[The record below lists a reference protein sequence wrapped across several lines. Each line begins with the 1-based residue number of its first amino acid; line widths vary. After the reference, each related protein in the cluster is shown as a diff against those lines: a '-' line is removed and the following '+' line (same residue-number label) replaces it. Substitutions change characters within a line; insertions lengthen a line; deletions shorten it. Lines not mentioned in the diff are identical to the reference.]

1 MPLSHIQS
9 LPHALFLTDDTAV
22 EWMDFIRGCVD
33 HDFYHLPFYHRLAMR
48 QSDRRAVL
56 IRLEQGEQRIGF
68 PLLLRSVRDLGD
80 DVPFA
85 SSGYDATSVYGYPG
99 PVASR
104 SGLEPP
110 FIGAFREVLHAT
122 LKELG
127 VITAFSRL
135 HPIIDNARLLEGVGQ
150 LRYAGDTIAID
161 TTLSEFEQKAHYRK
175 GIRAVIRQLQGRGAV
190 CSERTDAA
198 AVGAFAD
205 MYGKAMLRLHAP
217 AHLHLGVDWFRQF
230 LGTDE
235 ALTRLFMCTL
245 QDVPICGAIV
255 TMCNGIVEVH
265 LAATHADYLSLSP
278 SKMLFDHVRQWGMAQ
293 GARLVHLGG
302 GVGAS
307 HDSLYQFKSGFS
319 KLRQPF
325 STWRLIVDEPRYEE
339 LSRWRNGL
347 YPDEA
352 DAQDSDY
359 FPEYRRPRALMPHRV
374 QVSLQER
381 GDRAAGEATRNGRT
395 EKGTVP
401 PVPLR
406 IVVLGAGGHAK
417 VVVDAL
423 LMRASV
429 KNQYQV
435 VGLLDDREEISHQT
449 VLGLPVLGTLSD
461 LPTIPHDGIVIA
473 IGDNRVRKRLF
484 EQLAGRGE
492 RLITVVHPHAKVA
505 PSVRVGPGSVIF
517 AGVVVNAGAQIGSNV
532 ILNTGCTIDHDCLV
546 ESHAHICPGAHL
558 GGTVTIGRG
567 AFVGIGS
574 SVIHSLKVGD
584 WATVGGGAVVIRT
597 VAEKEVVVGSPAR
610 PIVRSSGYS
619 GLQWRNGGIRR
630 PLPEEVPST
639 ESYVSPLAVSPGRMV
654 RRQVAVFG
662 AGGLG
667 REMVLAVSDA
677 RNHDRTDV
685 VCYVDDDPILQRK
698 RFDDIPVLS
707 LEQCR
712 SAYPDVAI
720 LCAIGDASCRGAVV
734 DRVRASGGTFATFV
748 HPTVRLGRS
757 VTLGEGCII
766 AEGCVLT
773 CDIQFGDFVI
783 VNLQTTIG
791 HDVSIGTLSLIG
803 PGVRIGGAVQ
813 IGNRV
818 HIGMG
823 AMIVNGTMEKPVC
836 IGNGASVGAASCV
849 LSSVPAGRAVY
860 GSPARPSPGG
870 LTR

>member
-1 MPLSHIQS
+1 MPLSRLRSI
-9 LPHALFLTDDTAV
+9 PNALFLTDDTAA
-22 EWMDFIRGCVD
+22 EWMDFIHGCVD
-33 HDFYHLPFYHRLAMR
+33 HDFYHLPFYHRMAMM
-48 QSDRRAVL
+48 QPDRRAVL
-56 IRLEQGEQRIGF
+56 IRLEEGGRRIGF
-68 PLLLRSVRDLGD
+68 PLLLRSLRDLGD

-104 SGLEPP
+104 RGLEPT
-110 FIGAFREVLHAT
+110 FIEAFREVLRAT
-122 LKELG
+122 LRELG

-135 HPIIDNARLLEGVGQ
+135 HPIIDNARLLEGVGH
-150 LRYAGDTIAID
+150 LRYAGETIAID
-161 TTLSEFEQKAHYRK
+161 TTLSEFEQKAQYRK
-175 GIRAVIRQLQGRGAV
+175 GISAVIRHLQGRGAV
-190 CSERTDAA
+190 CSERIDGAA
-198 AVGAFAD
+198 LDAFAD
-205 MYGKAMLRLHAP
+205 MYGKAMLRLSAP
-217 AHLHLGVDWFRQF
+217 PHLHLGVDWFRRF

-235 ALTRLFMCTL
+235 VLTRLFMCTL

-265 LAATHADYLSLSP
+265 LAATHEDYVALSP
-278 SKMLFDHVRQWGMAQ
+278 SKMLFDYIRQWGVTR

-319 KLRQPF
+319 KLRRPF
-325 STWRLIVDEPRYEE
+325 STWRLIVDESRYEA
-339 LSRWRNGL
+339 LNRWRNAL
-347 YPDEA
+347 YPDET
-352 DAQDSDY
+352 DAQKSDY
-359 FPEYRRPRALMPHRV
+359 FPEYRRPRVLTPHQV
-374 QVSLQER
+374 QIPLQEQ
-381 GDRAAGEATRNGRT
+381 GAHATQKPPRNGRL

-401 PVPLR
+401 QVKSR

-423 LMRASV
+423 MMRASV
-429 KNQYQV
+429 KSQYEV

-449 VLGLPVLGTLSD
+449 VLGFPVLGTLND
-461 LPTIPHDGIVIA
+461 LPTIPHDGIIVA
-473 IGDNRVRKRLF
+473 IGDNKVRKRLF
-484 EQLAGRGE
+484 EELTGRGE

-505 PSVRVGPGSVIF
+505 PSVHVGPGSVIL
-517 AGVVVNAGAQIGSNV
+517 AGVVVNAGAKIGSNV
-532 ILNTGCTIDHDCLV
+532 ILNTACTIDHDCLV

-558 GGTVTIGRG
+558 GGTVSIGRG
-567 AFVGIGS
+567 AFIGIGS
-574 SVIHSLKVGD
+574 TVIHSLSVGD

-597 VAEKEVVVGSPAR
+597 VGEKEVVVGSPAR
-610 PIVRSSGYS
+610 PIVRSLGYS
-619 GLQWRNGGIRR
+619 GVQWRSGRARSPI
-630 PLPEEVPST
+630 PEEVPPT
-639 ESYVSPLAVSPGRMV
+639 EGYVSPLKVSPGRME

-685 VCYVDDDPILQRK
+685 VCFVDDDSMLQGQ
-698 RFDDIPVLS
+698 RFDGIPVLS
-707 LEQCR
+707 LEECR
-712 SAYPDVAI
+712 ASYPDVPI
-720 LCAIGDASCRGAVV
+720 LCAMGDPSCREAVV
-734 DRVRASGGTFATFV
+734 HRVRASGGTFASFV
-748 HPTVRLGRS
+748 HPTVRLDRS

-773 CDIQFGDFVI
+773 CDIQLGDFVI

-791 HDVSIGTLSLIG
+791 HDVSIGPLSLIG

-813 IGNRV
+813 IGNSV

-823 AMIVNGTMEKPVC
+823 AMIVNGTREKPLC
-836 IGNGASVGAASCV
+836 IGNGALVGAASCV